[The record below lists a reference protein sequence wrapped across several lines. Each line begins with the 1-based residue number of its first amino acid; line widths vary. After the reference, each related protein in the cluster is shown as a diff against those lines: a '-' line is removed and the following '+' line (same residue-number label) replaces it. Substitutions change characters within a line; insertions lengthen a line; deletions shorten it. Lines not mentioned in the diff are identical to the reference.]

1 MVRRRDQVG
10 GNFKGK
16 KHQCSKPNTQDGGIV
31 GDYDSRIF
39 GGSPFST
46 GSNAVLKG
54 KVIKKRKQRGGYYA
68 VKNKLER
75 AKLMPRLKGNQ
86 RGGAIGA
93 GLALGMLAPLVLG
106 AAGKILPGIFGK
118 KKAVTNNNYGNQQTQ
133 RPQRQQRQQQYRPPP
148 QYRPQYR
155 PPPPPQYYQPTPQ
168 YRPQYRLQYRP
179 STQYQPQY
187 YPPTLTQRPRT
198 RSQTSRP
205 SPQPQRRYSSRPD
218 LNRRRR

>member
-1 MVRRRDQVG
+1 MVRRRAQAG

-16 KHQCSKPNTQDGGIV
+16 KHQRSKPNTQDGGYYE
-31 GDYDSRIF
+31 GAALT
-39 GGSPFST
+39 SPIGT
-46 GSNAVLKG
+46 GYISSSLHNVFKG
-54 KVIKKRKQRGGYYA
+54 KKIVKRKGKQRGGA
-68 VKNKLER
+68 L
-75 AKLMPRLKGNQ
+75 
-86 RGGAIGA
+86 GA